1 MRLAIWLT
9 VLALLLSAVPSFA
22 GNPLEPGFKVGEQLG
37 HNVCEYQITGPDAG
51 KKVSL
56 ICKFGRRPVVM
67 VFARQIN
74 APVTRLIKRLD
85 TVTGS
90 HVDAPLPA
98 RLGSYLVLLS
108 ERDSREADLKALAE
122 KEKIQH
128 TLLSL
133 LYDPGRLSPPDDEG
147 LKRVLAKVGPEA
159 EVTVVLASDLKVKAS
174 FAYREGELSDKGI
187 DQILAGLSKV
197 LPKKE

>member
-1 MRLAIWLT
+1 
-9 VLALLLSAVPSFA
+9 
-22 GNPLEPGFKVGEQLG
+22 
-37 HNVCEYQITGPDAG
+37 
-51 KKVSL
+51 
-56 ICKFGRRPVVM
+56 M
-67 VFARQIN
+67 VFASKIN

-108 ERDSREADLKALAE
+108 ESDRREADLNALAE

-133 LYDPGRLSPPDDEG
+133 LYDPGRLSLPDDEG

-174 FAYREGELSDKGI
+174 FAYREGELSDKG
-187 DQILAGLSKV
+187 
-197 LPKKE
+197 